1 MKQVSKLVKSMVSS
15 LVILLLGGT
24 VAALI
29 IFNVIGDSKSGA
41 QSVEKVLEYSY
52 ETPEIT
58 TDLTDG
64 SFVRIQFQILT
75 DGKDARKEISNREF
89 QLRNILIKELANMD
103 EESFKAGLSDL
114 EDTIKTKLNEV
125 MTKGE
130 VTDVYTINKILQ

>member
-1 MKQVSKLVKSMVSS
+1 MSKLVKSMVSS